1 MRIKEGDYIN
11 GYKVEQ
17 VLRRSNPISYLV
29 TYFCPFYQK
38 PQSKQLTDDD
48 VVTYMSKGDFNKMCK
63 KCGDTDADEKR

>member
-11 GYKVEQ
+11 GYKVER
-17 VLRRSNPISYLV
+17 VLNNSKPKRYLV
-29 TYFCPFYQK
+29 TYFCPMYQK

-63 KCGDTDADEKR
+63 KSGGIDGKNR

>member
-11 GYKVEQ
+11 GYKVEL

-38 PQSKQLTDDD
+38 PQSEQLTDDD
-48 VVTYMSKGDFNKMCK
+48 VVAYMSKGDFNKMCK
-63 KCGDTDADEKR
+63 KSGGIDGKNR